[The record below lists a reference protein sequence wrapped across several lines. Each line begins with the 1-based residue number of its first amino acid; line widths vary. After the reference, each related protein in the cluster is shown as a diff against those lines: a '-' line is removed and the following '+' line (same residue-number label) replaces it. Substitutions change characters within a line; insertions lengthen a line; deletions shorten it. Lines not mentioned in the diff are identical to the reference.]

1 MDRVVSE
8 VAYLREKLTAEYQ
21 AAKLGLTGLAYGIS
35 QHQFI
40 TAKLENIGKIH
51 EELTG
56 LVGSQEAIKLVV
68 EVLED
73 AENEGA

>member
-8 VAYLREKLTAEYQ
+8 VAYLREKLAAEYQ
-21 AAKLGLTGLAYGIS
+21 AATLGLTGLAYGIS

-73 AENEGA
+73 AGNEGA